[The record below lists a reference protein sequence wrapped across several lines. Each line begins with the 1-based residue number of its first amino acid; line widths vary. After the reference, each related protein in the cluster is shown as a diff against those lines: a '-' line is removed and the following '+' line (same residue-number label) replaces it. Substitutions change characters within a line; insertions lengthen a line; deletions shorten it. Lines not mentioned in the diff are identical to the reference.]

1 MKLAD
6 DAATADEGGRRSAKE
21 GSSKGKA
28 KAKDKGKGNQSQG
41 GAASRSSS
49 RPMRS
54 ASSNKNALSHPRSSS
69 PPSTVWCWV

>member
-21 GSSKGKA
+21 GSSNGKA

-41 GAASRSSS
+41 GAAS
-49 RPMRS
+49 
-54 ASSNKNALSHPRSSS
+54 
-69 PPSTVWCWV
+69 